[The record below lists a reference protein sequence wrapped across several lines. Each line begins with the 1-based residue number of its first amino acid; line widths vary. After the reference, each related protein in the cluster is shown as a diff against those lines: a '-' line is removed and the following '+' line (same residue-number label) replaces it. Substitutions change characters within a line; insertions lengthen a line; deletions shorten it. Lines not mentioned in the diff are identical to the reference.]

1 MIFVI
6 FFGDSSQAFLPGEGG
21 LPVGSTP
28 LFSPLQ
34 DFRSLSDKVVAIAG
48 EPIVEGAS
56 IMGLGLLSRDE
67 IEAWVTVQRP
77 APVAS
82 RMQIV

>member
-1 MIFVI
+1 M
-6 FFGDSSQAFLPGEGG
+6 PGGAADAAG
-21 LPVGSTP
+21 LR
-28 LFSPLQ
+28 LL
-34 DFRSLSDKVVAIAG
+34 DKIIAIAG

-67 IEAWVTVQRP
+67 IEAWVSVQQP
-77 APVAS
+77 VPVAS